1 MKDIIYEF
9 LDYILLE
16 RKYSDYTETSYE
28 LDLFKYEEYLNDHKI
43 NYLKVNYNNIS
54 EFIIYLKKSG
64 YKSTSINRILSTLR
78 SFYKYLEKN
87 KKIINNPFSM
97 VSSLKTEKR
106 LPNYFKYDEFN
117 KMIDTLEKNPLDIR
131 NRLILE
137 MLLATGLRVSELA
150 NIKLNDIDYINQEIK
165 VMGKGSKERIVYY
178 GSYAA
183 DSLDKYL
190 NESRNILLNGRES
203 QYLFINNN
211 GGNLTTRGIRLII
224 DNIVKKACINSKVSP
239 HTFRHTFATIMLNEG
254 CDIKSVQEL
263 LGHSSLSTT
272 GIYTH
277 LTNEEVR
284 RAYLNAHPRAKEQ
297 FMEDKETKYLAA
309 VFGVVIFVILLVIV
323 LALINTSTAFNHA
336 NYDVPTSTTS
346 KVKHELSDYEK
357 ISYNTNLSEKGI
369 LIAFNN
375 VIKGKISY
383 NDTNLL
389 DSDES
394 KYIFIYSYLKNR
406 EDVEIVDS
414 TLLQNY
420 AMRIFKVNLDDNQIS
435 AYYSNDSYYYEI
447 DNNIQYIL
455 KVKDVRKKG
464 DFTYIDVDIL
474 GYNEE
479 LIDSSITN
487 YSNNLIIK
495 TGTIVA
501 QNIGGQ
507 LCLNSFA
514 LHDREDEK

>member
-1 MKDIIYEF
+1 
-9 LDYILLE
+9 
-16 RKYSDYTETSYE
+16 
-28 LDLFKYEEYLNDHKI
+28 
-43 NYLKVNYNNIS
+43 
-54 EFIIYLKKSG
+54 
-64 YKSTSINRILSTLR
+64 
-78 SFYKYLEKN
+78 
-87 KKIINNPFSM
+87 
-97 VSSLKTEKR
+97 
-106 LPNYFKYDEFN
+106 
-117 KMIDTLEKNPLDIR
+117 
-131 NRLILE
+131 
-137 MLLATGLRVSELA
+137 
-150 NIKLNDIDYINQEIK
+150 
-165 VMGKGSKERIVYY
+165 
-178 GSYAA
+178 
-183 DSLDKYL
+183 
-190 NESRNILLNGRES
+190 
-203 QYLFINNN
+203 
-211 GGNLTTRGIRLII
+211 
-224 DNIVKKACINSKVSP
+224 
-239 HTFRHTFATIMLNEG
+239 
-254 CDIKSVQEL
+254 
-263 LGHSSLSTT
+263 
-272 GIYTH
+272 
-277 LTNEEVR
+277 
-284 RAYLNAHPRAKEQ
+284 
-297 FMEDKETKYLAA
+297 MEDKETKYLAA

-435 AYYSNDSYYYEI
+435 AYYSNNSYYYEI